1 MKALG
6 TFVDWLT
13 EKGAGRVSE
22 SHLPAVTVDALSR
35 HETGTLRRLLE
46 EAGLATTVVDAVGD
60 TFADGDLESGEAPFA
75 VTFSKPQV
83 DDELFFVSTRA
94 FGLWL
99 MAPTSASIVRVARC
113 EIAFRT
119 EAFQVGSPDTVA
131 APEATRTRKSPR
143 RVVRDTTGGHVVPA
157 DVCPY
162 LLDERSHAPRGDR
175 AFEEWL
181 ARSASRVALT
191 LPNEV
196 HSGPRLEF
204 SGPPRYAVEWLDP
217 DATPAVVDWFEPLQ
231 EAVRWV
237 YDIDR
242 EVELRHRLYT
252 QEFARLAYGKDSLP
266 EAILKSTLSALEGAR
281 IAYAFH
287 LQEISKDALKG
298 LADLR
303 KAVADDTQK
312 VFEATRQLGLS
323 AAGVLFYAVGLLAAR
338 AATALPPLL
347 FGGLLLLGMGYVGM
361 IIVVNERAIGHQR
374 ELRNVWRSKLYRYLT
389 EAEFTQLVQEPTTRA
404 EKLLITTM
412 WMVLVL
418 AGLVFTAAAISHQ

>member
-13 EKGAGRVSE
+13 DQGAGRVSE
-22 SHLPAVTVDALSR
+22 SHLSAVTVDALSR
-35 HETGTLRRLLE
+35 QNTETLHRLLH

-60 TFADGDLESGEAPFA
+60 TIADGDLEAGEAPFA

-83 DDELFFVSTRA
+83 DDELFFVGRRA

-99 MAPTSASIVRVARC
+99 MAPTPASIVRVSCC
-113 EIAFRT
+113 EVAFRT
-119 EAFQVGSPDTVA
+119 EAFQVGSPDTISSPA
-131 APEATRTRKSPR
+131 AARMRKSPR
-143 RVVRDTTGGHVVPA
+143 RVVRDITGGHVVPA

-162 LLDERSHAPRGDR
+162 LLDEGSQSPRGDR

-181 ARSASRVALT
+181 ARAASRIALT

-204 SGPPRYAVEWLDP
+204 SGPPRYAVDWLDP
-217 DATPAVVDWFEPLQ
+217 DAKPAVVGWFEPLQ

-252 QEFARLAYGKDSLP
+252 QEFARLAYGENSLS
-266 EAILKSTLSALEGAR
+266 EAILKCTVSALEGAR

-298 LADLR
+298 LTDLR

-312 VFEATRQLGLS
+312 VFEATRQLCLS
-323 AAGVLFYAVGLLAAR
+323 AAGALFYAVGLLAAR
-338 AATALPPLL
+338 AATAIPPLL
-347 FGGLLLLGMGYVGM
+347 FGGLLLLGMAYVGM
-361 IIVVNERAIGHQR
+361 IIMVNERAMSHQR
-374 ELRNVWRSKLYRYLT
+374 QLRSVWRSKLYRYLT
-389 EAEFTQLVQEPTTRA
+389 EAEFAQLVQEPTTRA
-404 EKLLITTM
+404 EKLLTTSM
-412 WMVLVL
+412 WMVLGL
-418 AGLVFTAAAISHQ
+418 AALVFAAAAISLR

>member
-1 MKALG
+1 MRALG

-13 EKGAGRVSE
+13 EQGAGRVSE

-35 HETGTLRRLLE
+35 HDTETLRRLLA

-60 TFADGDLESGEAPFA
+60 AFADDDLESGEAPFA
-75 VTFSKPQV
+75 VTFTKPQV
-83 DDELFFVSTRA
+83 EDELIFVGTRA

-99 MAPTSASIVRVARC
+99 MAPTSVSIVRVACC
-113 EIAFRT
+113 EITFRT
-119 EAFQVGSPDTVA
+119 EAFQVGPPDTVA
-131 APEATRTRKSPR
+131 TPELARARKNPR
-143 RVVRDTTGGHVVPA
+143 RVVRDTTDGHIVPA
-157 DVCPY
+157 DLCPY
-162 LLDERSHAPRGDR
+162 LLGERSQAPRGDR

-181 ARSASRVALT
+181 ARSASRAALT

-196 HSGPRLEF
+196 HSGLRLEF
-204 SGPPRYAVEWLDP
+204 TGPPRYAVDWVDP

-237 YDIDR
+237 YDLDR
-242 EVELRHRLYT
+242 EVELRHRLYS
-252 QEFARLAYGKDSLP
+252 QEFARLAYGCDSLP
-266 EAILKSTLSALEGAR
+266 EAILKCALSALEGAR

-303 KAVADDTQK
+303 KAVSDDTQR

-323 AAGVLFYAVGLLAAR
+323 AAGALFYATGLLAAR
-338 AATALPPLL
+338 AATDIAPLL
-347 FGGLLLLGMGYVGM
+347 FGGLLLLGMAYVGM
-361 IIVVNERAIGHQR
+361 IIVVNERAVGHQR

-389 EAEFTQLVQEPTTRA
+389 DTEFTQLVQEPTTRA
-404 EKLLITTM
+404 EKLLIITM
-412 WMVLVL
+412 WIVLTL
-418 AGLVFTAAAISHQ
+418 AGLVFFSAAVFYR